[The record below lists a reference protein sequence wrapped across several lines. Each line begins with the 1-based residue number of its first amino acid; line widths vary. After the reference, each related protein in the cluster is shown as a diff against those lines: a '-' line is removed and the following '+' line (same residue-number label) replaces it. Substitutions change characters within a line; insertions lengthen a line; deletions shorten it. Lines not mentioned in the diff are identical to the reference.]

1 MAARLNTLVNKEA
14 RWLDEQDAPQL
25 DNADGGFVQEWRQ
38 EAEDSQVAA
47 GSEAVAGEGSGNCSA
62 SAGGSCSVD
71 QEGQQ
76 LQQQGAGQGTEFKSA
91 ADAIEQQDVQPQG
104 LSEELQQQDGQQE
117 GAGQQQT
124 EEAPHQEQVE
134 AQGGGE
140 EEEEGGTFD
149 NIDSPWSEVRCLL
162 GLLTCSLL
170 QERRWHAV
178 LQC

>member
-1 MAARLNTLVNKEA
+1 MAARLNVLVNMEA

-25 DNADGGFVQEWRQ
+25 DNADRGFVQERRQ
-38 EAEDSQVAA
+38 EAQDSQVAA
-47 GSEAVAGEGSGNCSA
+47 GAEAVARERPGNCSA
-62 SAGGSCSVD
+62 SADGSCSVD

-76 LQQQGAGQGTEFKSA
+76 QQQQGAGQGTEFKSA
-91 ADAIEQQDVQPQG
+91 ADAFEQQDVQQQG

-124 EEAPHQEQVE
+124 EEAPQQEQPE
-134 AQGGGE
+134 AQGEGE
-140 EEEEGGTFD
+140 EEEEGSTFD